1 MAHLKDQLEKA
12 PELVQQYGG
21 LNWVVVHGRG
31 VIHTGHAN
39 SFVRVLATAGDF
51 AGKESSYY
59 MRYDDSPERDHIPH
73 LSYAVF
79 GNPTIDVV
87 LHEEVEPVGQ
97 VFDAI
102 IVMDSSMLLHQTSQR
117 ALPLDGAKKDAV
129 LVVNTSL
136 SPEEIV
142 RLVKRYALAEDW
154 EGKLV
159 TIKAKNYDSGI
170 AYPLLGALAK
180 AFGVVSIG
188 DLMAALDFLGQSK
201 KMDSVRKAYE
211 ESRPI
216 SVKIRKEDIDLA
228 KRRVKERARVP
239 VVARGSWWDRSVY
252 EHYKTTAAEAHS
264 YSERIEAM
272 PPWEALAPGLIEFG
286 PLPGEKNIG
295 FKTSFSRHHRPVIN
309 TEKCTDCKLCS
320 IYCPDGAI
328 EFGTIKVDYDYC
340 QGCAICAQVCPP
352 NAIEMVSELK
362 IKEGMNEEMVAT
374 VAEAL
379 REYGY

>member
-1 MAHLKDQLEKA
+1 M
-12 PELVQQYGG
+12 
-21 LNWVVVHGRG
+21 VHGRG

-39 SFVRVLATAGDF
+39 SFVRVLATAGNF
-51 AGKESSYY
+51 TGRESYHY

-73 LSYAVF
+73 LFYVVF

-87 LHEEVEPVGQ
+87 LHEEVEPIGQ

-102 IVMDSSMLLHQTSQR
+102 VVMDSSMLLHHTSQR
-117 ALPLDGAKKDAV
+117 ALPFDGAKKNAV

-136 SPEEIV
+136 NPEEIV

-159 TIKAKNYDSGI
+159 TIKARSYDPDI

-180 AFGVVSIG
+180 AFGIVSID
-188 DLMAALDFLGQSK
+188 DLVAALDLLGQSK
-201 KMDSVRKAYE
+201 KIDSVRRAYE

-216 SVKIRKEDIDLA
+216 SVRIGVEELDLA

-239 VVARGSWWDRSVY
+239 VVTRSSWWDRSVY
-252 EHYKTTAAEAHS
+252 EHYKTTAAEARS

-272 PPWEALAPGLIEFG
+272 PRWEALAPGLIEFG

-295 FKTSFSRHHRPVIN
+295 FKTSFSRYLRPVIN

-328 EFGTIKVDYDYC
+328 EFGTIRVDYDYC

-352 NAIEMVSELK
+352 NAVEMISELK
-362 IKEGMNEEMVAT
+362 IMEGMNEEMVTT

>member
-1 MAHLKDQLEKA
+1 MVRLRDQLEKA
-12 PELVQQYGG
+12 PEPVQQYEG

-39 SFVRVLATAGDF
+39 SFVRVLATAGNL
-51 AGKESSYY
+51 AGKESYYY

-73 LSYAVF
+73 LFYTVF

-87 LHEEVEPVGQ
+87 LHEEVEPIGH

-102 IVMDSSMLLHQTSQR
+102 VVMDSSMLLHQTSQR
-117 ALPLDGAKKDAV
+117 ALPFDGAKKDAV

-136 SPEEIV
+136 SSEEIV

-154 EGKLV
+154 DGKLV
-159 TIKAKNYDSGI
+159 AIRAKDYDSDI

-180 AFGVVSIG
+180 AFGIVSIG
-188 DLMAALDFLGQSK
+188 DLVAALDFLGQSK
-201 KMDSVRKAYE
+201 KTDSVRRAYE
-211 ESRPI
+211 DSRPI
-216 SVKIRKEDIDLA
+216 PVKIRAEDIDLH
-228 KRRVKERARVP
+228 KRRVKERVGAP
-239 VVARGSWWDRSVY
+239 AVARGLWWDRSVY

-264 YSERIEAM
+264 YSERVEAM
-272 PPWEALAPGLIEFG
+272 PRWEALAPGLIEFG

-295 FKTSFSRHHRPVIN
+295 FKTSFSRSLRPVIS

-328 EFGTIKVDYDYC
+328 DFGTIKVDYDYC

-352 NAIEMVSELK
+352 NAVEMVSELK
-362 IKEGMNEEMVAT
+362 IKEGMNEEMVTT

>member
-1 MAHLKDQLEKA
+1 
-12 PELVQQYGG
+12 
-21 LNWVVVHGRG
+21 
-31 VIHTGHAN
+31 
-39 SFVRVLATAGDF
+39 LATAGNF
-51 AGKESSYY
+51 AGKESYYY

-87 LHEEVEPVGQ
+87 LHEEVEPTGQ
-97 VFDAI
+97 VFDAVV
-102 IVMDSSMLLHQTSQR
+102 VMDSSMLLHQTSQR

-136 SPEEIV
+136 SPEEILL
-142 RLVKRYALAEDW
+142 LVKRYALAEDW

-159 TIKAKNYDSGI
+159 TIRAKSYGPDI

-180 AFGVVSIG
+180 AFGIVSAG
-188 DLMAALDFLGQSK
+188 DLAAALDFLGQSE
-201 KMDSVRKAYE
+201 KMDSVRRAYE

-216 SVKIRKEDIDLA
+216 SVKIGAEETDLA
-228 KRRVKERARVP
+228 KRRVEGRGRAGVP
-239 VVARGSWWDRSVY
+239 MVARGLWWDRSVY
-252 EHYKTTAAEAHS
+252 EHYKSAAAEAHS
-264 YSERIEAM
+264 YSERIGAM
-272 PPWEALAPGLIEFG
+272 PRWEALAPGLIEFG

-295 FKTSFSRHHRPVIN
+295 FKTSFSRHLRPVISA
-309 TEKCTDCKLCS
+309 ERCTDCKLCS

-328 EFGTIKVDYDYC
+328 EFGTIAVDYDYC

-352 NAIEMVSELK
+352 KAVGMVSELK
-362 IKEGMNEEMVAT
+362 IKEGMNEEMVTT